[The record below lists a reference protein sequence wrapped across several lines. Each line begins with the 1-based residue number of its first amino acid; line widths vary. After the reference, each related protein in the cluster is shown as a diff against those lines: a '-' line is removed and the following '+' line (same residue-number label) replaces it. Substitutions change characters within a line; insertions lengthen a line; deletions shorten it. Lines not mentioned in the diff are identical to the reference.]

1 MKIRHWLRTIH
12 RDLGFL
18 LVGLSLVYAISGI
31 ILNHLPDHDPAYRT
45 EIGTLSFPANLSQQ
59 ALNEAWQA
67 ERQMPAIKKI
77 LSIDENHFRLML
89 NGGVA
94 VYNSTTGT
102 VDYET
107 YRQRFFIYWLNR
119 LHYSKV
125 KAWNPVADFFA
136 ASVIFL
142 AISGL
147 FIVKGKRSISGTG
160 KWYLL
165 VGLLI
170 PVIFVIIS
178 CLG

>member
-1 MKIRHWLRTIH
+1 
-12 RDLGFL
+12 
-18 LVGLSLVYAISGI
+18 
-31 ILNHLPDHDPAYRT
+31 
-45 EIGTLSFPANLSQQ
+45 
-59 ALNEAWQA
+59 
-67 ERQMPAIKKI
+67 
-77 LSIDENHFRLML
+77 ML

-147 FIVKGKRSISGTG
+147 FIVKGKRSIAGTG

-165 VGLLI
+165 AGLLI